1 MAFEIQGLNKTFG
14 EYKAVNDLNIRVEE
28 GGILGMLGRN
38 GAGKTTTIR
47 MILDLIKP
55 DSGQILWN
63 NRPFS
68 KKDLSIGYLPEERGL
83 YPKMNV
89 VEQLVYFGKLDG
101 MPANLAKRHALQWL
115 EKLEM
120 TPHLKKKT
128 EELSKGN
135 QQKIQLISAILH
147 NPEFIILDEP
157 FSGLDPVNAE
167 MLKNVVLELIAQR
180 KTIIF
185 CSHQMDSVETFCE
198 EICIMKNGQLVLSGA
213 LSDIKKSYQ
222 YKYMTL
228 QTEGDIEPILKEKNF
243 NFEKVNRTFM
253 IKVND
258 GEDAFSLLEDIKT
271 KQYIRDVSIKEP
283 SLHQIFVEKAG
294 A

>member
-1 MAFEIQGLNKTFG
+1 M
-14 EYKAVNDLNIRVEE
+14 
-28 GGILGMLGRN
+28 
-38 GAGKTTTIR
+38 
-47 MILDLIKP
+47 
-55 DSGQILWN
+55 
-63 NRPFS
+63 
-68 KKDLSIGYLPEERGL
+68 
-83 YPKMNV
+83 
-89 VEQLVYFGKLDG
+89 
-101 MPANLAKRHALQWL
+101 
-115 EKLEM
+115 
-120 TPHLKKKT
+120 
-128 EELSKGN
+128 
-135 QQKIQLISAILH
+135 ISAILH

-228 QTEGDIEPILKEKNF
+228 QTEGDIEPILKKKNF
-243 NFEKVNRTFM
+243 NFEKVNRAFM